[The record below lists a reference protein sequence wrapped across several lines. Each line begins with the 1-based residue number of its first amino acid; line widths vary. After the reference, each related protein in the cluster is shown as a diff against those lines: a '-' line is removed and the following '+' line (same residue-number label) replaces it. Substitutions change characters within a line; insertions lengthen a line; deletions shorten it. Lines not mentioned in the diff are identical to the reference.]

1 MRVTLIYNPKAGDEQ
16 QTGEEL
22 ADLLRA
28 AGHEVARHSSK
39 DEHLAAV
46 LERAPDLVAIA
57 GGDGTISKVARIMAG
72 RGVPLAALPT
82 GTANNISRTLGVTG
96 ITLEEQIAEWP
107 SWRKTPLD
115 IGLARGPWGSRQFV
129 ESVGMG
135 LLAWSIPQANASAM
149 LHHMDDPSDK
159 FDYVRA
165 MLADRL
171 KEAPPI
177 HCKLTVDRK
186 DLSGDYLLIEAMNI
200 RSIGPNLELASG
212 ADPGDGLLDV
222 VVVRAT
228 HSASLLKHFGKSRSG
243 RRTAAKLPTYRARE
257 LRMEWA
263 DFDVHFDDDVWPDG
277 RPVSSRARS
286 IDIKLEDQRV
296 EFLVPCERK
305 S

>member
-16 QTGEEL
+16 QTGEDL

-28 AGHEVARHSSK
+28 AGHVVERHSSK
-39 DEHLAAV
+39 DEHLAA
-46 LERAPDLVAIA
+46 LLDGSPDLVAIA

-72 RGVPLAALPT
+72 RGIPLAALPT

-96 ITLEEQIAEWP
+96 ITLERQIAAWP
-107 SWRKTPLD
+107 SWRKAPLD

-135 LLAWSIPQANASAM
+135 LLAWGIPQADSSAM
-149 LHHMDDPSDK
+149 LHHMDDPSDQ

-165 MLADRL
+165 MLADRV

-177 HCKLTVDRK
+177 HCRLTVDGK
-186 DLSGDYLLIEAMNI
+186 DISGDYLLIEAMNI
-200 RSIGPNLELASG
+200 RSIGPNLELASD
-212 ADPGDGLLDV
+212 ADPGDGMLDV
-222 VVVRAT
+222 VAVPAAQ
-228 HSASLLKHFGKSRSG
+228 SASLLKHFRKSRTGS
-243 RRTAAKLPTYRARE
+243 RTAAKLPTYRVRE
-257 LRMEWA
+257 LRMEWM

-277 RPVSSRARS
+277 RPVSSQARS

-296 EFLVPCERK
+296 EFLVPRK
-305 S
+305 RNA

>member
-16 QTGEEL
+16 QTGEDL

-28 AGHEVARHSSK
+28 AGHVVERHSSK

-46 LERAPDLVAIA
+46 LEGSPDLVAIA

-72 RGVPLAALPT
+72 RGIPLAALPT

-96 ITLEEQIAEWP
+96 IKLEKQIAAWP
-107 SWRKTPLD
+107 RWRKAPLD

-135 LLAWSIPQANASAM
+135 LLAWGIPQADASAM
-149 LHHMDDPSDK
+149 LHHMDDPRDK
-159 FDYVRA
+159 FDYVRE
-165 MLADRL
+165 MLADRVS
-171 KEAPPI
+171 EAPSI
-177 HCKLTVDRK
+177 DCKLTLDGK
-186 DLSGDYLLIEAMNI
+186 DISGEYLLIEAMNI

-222 VVVRAT
+222 VAVPGAHRISSLTNFPEGRAG
-228 HSASLLKHFGKSRSG
+228 SPA
-243 RRTAAKLPTYRARE
+243 AAKLPTYRVRE
-257 LRMEWA
+257 LQMEWM

-277 RPVSSRARS
+277 RPVSSQARA

-296 EFLVPCERK
+296 EFLVPRK
-305 S
+305 RNS